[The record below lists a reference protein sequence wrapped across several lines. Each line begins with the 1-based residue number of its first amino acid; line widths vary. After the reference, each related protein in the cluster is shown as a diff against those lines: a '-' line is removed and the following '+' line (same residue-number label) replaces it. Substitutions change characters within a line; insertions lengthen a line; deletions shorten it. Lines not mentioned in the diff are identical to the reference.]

1 MENIIIDESFLQNFL
16 GEIVCRLL
24 LGETVIAMGIYK
36 TMTTSTI

>member
-24 LGETVIAMGIYK
+24 LGETVITMGIYK